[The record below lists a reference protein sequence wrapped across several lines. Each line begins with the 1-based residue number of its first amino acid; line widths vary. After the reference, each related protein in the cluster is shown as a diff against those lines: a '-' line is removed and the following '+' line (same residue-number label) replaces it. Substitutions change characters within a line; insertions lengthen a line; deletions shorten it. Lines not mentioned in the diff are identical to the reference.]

1 MEETPL
7 EAFGD
12 APPAPPCD
20 GTVVVDADAADDD
33 AGARVAALS
42 SAKAQHSPTMAS
54 SSGSRAT
61 RGTWPATSARSPR
74 TWPTTRAGLEAAA
87 TEAVDDLLY
96 GAHLLGRRARW
107 ASAFFTLAALGGLS
121 LLGTHGVWYLAW
133 YVPPSLPPLW
143 WKLGMGLRWLAAPV
157 GLGPAAYEELARARL
172 APRDPLAALGR
183 VLAARRAAYA
193 AADDGAPADGAA
205 APSFSLL
212 AVFGVK
218 RFARRA
224 KASKRRLD
232 EKKPALSLPSFFRVK
247 RFAREP
253 GQETKIFNPTSMR
266 ELVARARARNLAER
280 RGSRG
285 KVPMPLT
292 FTEGENGYL
301 AGWWTTR
308 VVAYLPT
315 FPPPQLEGS
324 ALYPLWCLYRGRMLA
339 QNHVEYALPLGE
351 ARRLLRVAREA
362 YPRAPV
368 LDLYAGRCRP
378 WPLAGANAS
387 LPDSYAAPCPRLG
400 RAAGD
405 GARDVAWAP
414 DWAADTRFAL
424 EHLEDVMLYWFEDRQ
439 DPDGSFGGGWG
450 DDVEAW
456 RKFKALLLGF
466 DFYRY
471 KAGWERVSRSV
482 HGKSSMRRG
491 YSDHMSDVEHS
502 AEPSADTVWPMQL
515 INWGASY
522 DDDSANAWRT
532 IAARIGA
539 LQDAHWLVERE
550 TKSGAKTHVVRSSW
564 IASGHG
570 YALDFYPFS
579 CSLAYHVRAIQPAL
593 GLLLE
598 LSRSPVRDEQ
608 REVRALLN
616 RTVTDW
622 LRGWVDASLRGEN
635 GKPPGVIPSA
645 QYCPDAPLWLERET
659 GVDLIGLLFFGAAL
673 GVLVTAKWRGLFRAC
688 LRRAEAIYQRR
699 EGLRRESLR
708 GARVAPEAPEA
719 PKLTLRTV
727 LVTKRAAA
735 RARRR
740 SKTLVRAKMGLAELL
755 ATTVVDES
763 PAWLRPYLRRLFTA
777 DALAALLATVGAVLA
792 ICHAALGLRE
802 GKLTEA
808 GATETTGRE
817 PHARSTGRGDDPRG
831 PLLHAP
837 FLSMTATL
845 NAVYNGTYA
854 GPEDEGSAKWA
865 ALELESAVQS
875 TLKVADA
882 LGLLGFVP
890 PDVKHYYETH
900 GRPSGYEAYR
910 LGFDD
915 AWDGTGEFRDYF
927 SYDEAAFTSE
937 VRFTDRI
944 FSFHGAWRAAL
955 GDDERYRSGKRD
967 YKPDKLYM
975 AVTGDVVAPNTLP
988 VRAVVWRTRA
998 ADLGVIVCPLPR
1010 VARTPRGQTSF
1021 VAKLFHFG
1029 ESPRPMGA
1037 VLHELADGSYSWFVI
1052 SNGTFVDV
1060 AISAAGGLDNATKL
1074 EAAAQD
1080 MAFGPGV
1087 LVEASGSLD
1096 VARPRAATPLDFV
1109 LPPRV
1114 AVELGVFRVGR

>member
-1 MEETPL
+1 M
-7 EAFGD
+7 
-12 APPAPPCD
+12 
-20 GTVVVDADAADDD
+20 
-33 AGARVAALS
+33 
-42 SAKAQHSPTMAS
+42 
-54 SSGSRAT
+54 
-61 RGTWPATSARSPR
+61 
-74 TWPTTRAGLEAAA
+74 
-87 TEAVDDLLY
+87 
-96 GAHLLGRRARW
+96 
-107 ASAFFTLAALGGLS
+107 
-121 LLGTHGVWYLAW
+121 
-133 YVPPSLPPLW
+133 
-143 WKLGMGLRWLAAPV
+143 
-157 GLGPAAYEELARARL
+157 
-172 APRDPLAALGR
+172 
-183 VLAARRAAYA
+183 
-193 AADDGAPADGAA
+193 
-205 APSFSLL
+205 
-212 AVFGVK
+212 
-218 RFARRA
+218 
-224 KASKRRLD
+224 
-232 EKKPALSLPSFFRVK
+232 
-247 RFAREP
+247 
-253 GQETKIFNPTSMR
+253 
-266 ELVARARARNLAER
+266 
-280 RGSRG
+280 
-285 KVPMPLT
+285 
-292 FTEGENGYL
+292 
-301 AGWWTTR
+301 
-308 VVAYLPT
+308 
-315 FPPPQLEGS
+315 
-324 ALYPLWCLYRGRMLA
+324 
-339 QNHVEYALPLGE
+339 
-351 ARRLLRVAREA
+351 
-362 YPRAPV
+362 
-368 LDLYAGRCRP
+368 
-378 WPLAGANAS
+378 
-387 LPDSYAAPCPRLG
+387 
-400 RAAGD
+400 
-405 GARDVAWAP
+405 
-414 DWAADTRFAL
+414 
-424 EHLEDVMLYWFEDRQ
+424 
-439 DPDGSFGGGWG
+439 
-450 DDVEAW
+450 
-456 RKFKALLLGF
+456 
-466 DFYRY
+466 
-471 KAGWERVSRSV
+471 
-482 HGKSSMRRG
+482 
-491 YSDHMSDVEHS
+491 
-502 AEPSADTVWPMQL
+502 
-515 INWGASY
+515 
-522 DDDSANAWRT
+522 
-532 IAARIGA
+532 
-539 LQDAHWLVERE
+539 
-550 TKSGAKTHVVRSSW
+550 
-564 IASGHG
+564 
-570 YALDFYPFS
+570 
-579 CSLAYHVRAIQPAL
+579 
-593 GLLLE
+593 
-598 LSRSPVRDEQ
+598 
-608 REVRALLN
+608 RALLN

-708 GARVAPEAPEA
+708 GARVAPEAEA

-808 GATETTGRE
+808 GGYGNNWWSPGCHIMPGVFAFPAQVENLMHALQAAATIHE
-817 PHARSTGRGDDPRG
+817 DPFYM
-831 PLLHAP
+831 LP

-915 AWDGTGEFRDYF
+915 GWDGTGEFRDYF

-955 GDDERYRSGKRD
+955 GDEERYRSGKRD

-1037 VLHELADGSYSWFVI
+1037 VLHELADGAYSWFVI

-1087 LVEASGSLD
+1087 LVEASGSLE

>member
-1 MEETPL
+1 
-7 EAFGD
+7 
-12 APPAPPCD
+12 
-20 GTVVVDADAADDD
+20 
-33 AGARVAALS
+33 
-42 SAKAQHSPTMAS
+42 
-54 SSGSRAT
+54 
-61 RGTWPATSARSPR
+61 
-74 TWPTTRAGLEAAA
+74 
-87 TEAVDDLLY
+87 
-96 GAHLLGRRARW
+96 
-107 ASAFFTLAALGGLS
+107 
-121 LLGTHGVWYLAW
+121 
-133 YVPPSLPPLW
+133 
-143 WKLGMGLRWLAAPV
+143 
-157 GLGPAAYEELARARL
+157 
-172 APRDPLAALGR
+172 
-183 VLAARRAAYA
+183 
-193 AADDGAPADGAA
+193 
-205 APSFSLL
+205 
-212 AVFGVK
+212 
-218 RFARRA
+218 
-224 KASKRRLD
+224 
-232 EKKPALSLPSFFRVK
+232 
-247 RFAREP
+247 
-253 GQETKIFNPTSMR
+253 
-266 ELVARARARNLAER
+266 
-280 RGSRG
+280 
-285 KVPMPLT
+285 MPLT

-550 TKSGAKTHVVRSSW
+550 TKSGAKTHVVENLM
-564 IASGHG
+564 H
-570 YALDFYPFS
+570 AL
-579 CSLAYHVRAIQPAL
+579 Q
-593 GLLLE
+593 
-598 LSRSPVRDEQ
+598 
-608 REVRALLN
+608 
-616 RTVTDW
+616 
-622 LRGWVDASLRGEN
+622 
-635 GKPPGVIPSA
+635 
-645 QYCPDAPLWLERET
+645 
-659 GVDLIGLLFFGAAL
+659 
-673 GVLVTAKWRGLFRAC
+673 
-688 LRRAEAIYQRR
+688 
-699 EGLRRESLR
+699 
-708 GARVAPEAPEA
+708 
-719 PKLTLRTV
+719 
-727 LVTKRAAA
+727 AAA
-735 RARRR
+735 
-740 SKTLVRAKMGLAELL
+740 TIHE
-755 ATTVVDES
+755 
-763 PAWLRPYLRRLFTA
+763 
-777 DALAALLATVGAVLA
+777 
-792 ICHAALGLRE
+792 
-802 GKLTEA
+802 
-808 GATETTGRE
+808 
-817 PHARSTGRGDDPRG
+817 DPFYM
-831 PLLHAP
+831 LP

-927 SYDEAAFTSE
+927 SYDEAAFTTE